1 MRGHTQ
7 PGGDVTEDQAA
18 GDAAGGRPEGGPGAL
33 ALGALRYGWGD
44 AYDIGWDGERGYW
57 ARRRDGLG
65 GDITAS
71 DPGELWAAIRAD
83 YAVKRVP
90 CGLAAGMAV

>member
-1 MRGHTQ
+1 
-7 PGGDVTEDQAA
+7 VTEDQAA
-18 GDAAGGRPEGGPGAL
+18 GDAAGGRPEDGRDGTGELAAL